1 MLFIEVVAKIVN
13 LMLILESPKLD
24 LYILS
29 YGPFYSRDCH
39 SLGCFII
46 YVQNSGLVF
55 SWEME
60 RIWTHVLH
68 KSCICIFELD
78 VRFLNHPNGTSIAQ
92 FMVHLIPG
100 TTTT

>member
-1 MLFIEVVAKIVN
+1 MLFIEVVSEIVN

-46 YVQNSGLVF
+46 YIQNSGLVF
-55 SWEME
+55 NWEME
-60 RIWTHVLH
+60 RIRTHVLI
-68 KSCICIFELD
+68 KVVSA
-78 VRFLNHPNGTSIAQ
+78 FLNLMLG
-92 FMVHLIPG
+92 F
-100 TTTT
+100 